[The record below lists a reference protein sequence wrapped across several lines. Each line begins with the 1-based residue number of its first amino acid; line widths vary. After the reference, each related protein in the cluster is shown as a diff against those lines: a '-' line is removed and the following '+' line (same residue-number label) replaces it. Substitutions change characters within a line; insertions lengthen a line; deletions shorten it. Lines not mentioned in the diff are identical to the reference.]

1 MYDGSSCVS
10 SFLAQGHCSIHFWS
24 SMFLFLPIWSYLP
37 WLPFSLVLWQISE
50 AINSS
55 NLTSRYIFTG
65 TLRVLKNLSI
75 PQPVINS
82 STPYLSFEYILV
94 GYLCLRVLGE
104 GCRWVAGTKMNP
116 SFTDKEQLP
125 KPPWPRKL
133 SIPIPQ
139 FSYFRIIALSFQV
152 INIFVNMTHT
162 YWFWPQ
168 RGC

>member
-1 MYDGSSCVS
+1 MVAHV
-10 SFLAQGHCSIHFWS
+10 LAHFWPKAIVVSISDLACSFS
-24 SMFLFLPIWSYLP
+24 SPYEVTYHDYL
-37 WLPFSLVLWQISE
+37 FSLVLWQISE

-104 GCRWVAGTKMNP
+104 GCRWVSGTKMNP